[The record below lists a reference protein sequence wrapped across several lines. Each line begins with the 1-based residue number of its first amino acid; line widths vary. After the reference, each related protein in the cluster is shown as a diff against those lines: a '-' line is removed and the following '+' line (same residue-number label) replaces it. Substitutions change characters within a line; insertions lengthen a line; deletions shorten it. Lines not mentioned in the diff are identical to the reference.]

1 MKKSGVK
8 SLLMVPAIPLLT
20 ALATQAMPGKRAAK
34 ALYELPDAMAPAV
47 RVAFARQC
55 DKGLA
60 LYNLTCA
67 NCHNQEVGGK
77 VIIPDWPAEKLI
89 GYELRVLNSQHET
102 GLPDEHVTAEELG
115 YIMTFLNYKKKN
127 SR

>member
-1 MKKSGVK
+1 MKPVSVK
-8 SLLMVPAIPLLT
+8 MSLMILTLAVISIPAT
-20 ALATQAMPGKRAAK
+20 KALPGKKAAK

-47 RVAFARQC
+47 KAEFTKQC

-67 NCHNQEVGGK
+67 NCHNQEVNGK
-77 VIIPDWPAEKLI
+77 VQIPDWPAEKLI
-89 GYELRVLNSQHET
+89 GYELRVMNPQHES

-115 YIMTFLNYKKKN
+115 YIMTFLSYKKKN
-127 SR
+127 